1 MIALCR
7 AKCWI
12 IQLRDDDY
20 GSESNVPTTQRG
32 VRGHIIIYPQRPSA
46 IAQTLPPT
54 ISDIITPLCV
64 IFVGS
69 KSPTEEWLKNK
80 AKPLIVRKERVM
92 KALAWLKIHN
102 HLYHDVLIDPK
113 ILADQPDEF
122 IPPFEIQHIIP
133 NAGIDSTTSDY
144 VPGSSAPPNL
154 PEKIPDLQDLLRPP
168 VPTPAQFQSVV
179 VTDVDGNAPSHEL
192 RAAALKHMGKAGN
205 NYIEIP
211 HDAKAVNEFNNP
223 HLFPM
228 IYPTLFPYGLGGLE
242 DSTRFTPLGF
252 KRHVKH

>member
-20 GSESNVPTTQRG
+20 GSESNIPTTQRG

-46 IAQTLPPT
+46 IALSLPPS
-54 ISDIITPLCV
+54 ISDIVTPLCV

-69 KSPTEEWLKNK
+69 KSPTEWLKNK
-80 AKPLIVRKERVM
+80 AKSLIVRKERVM
-92 KALAWLKIHN
+92 KVLAWLKIHN
-102 HLYHDVLIDPK
+102 HLYHNVLVDPK

-122 IPPFEIQHIIP
+122 IPPFEIQHIIL

-144 VPGSSAPPNL
+144 
-154 PEKIPDLQDLLRPP
+154 IPDLQDLLRPP
-168 VPTPAQFQSVV
+168 VPTPTQFQSVV
-179 VTDVDGNAPSHEL
+179 VTDVDGSAPSNEL

-228 IYPTLFPYGLGGLE
+228 MYPTLFPYGLGGLE

-252 KRHVKH
+252 KRHIKH